1 MLQAY
6 ELSHEKRYLA
16 EAEKAASRLK
26 GSGLHLLY
34 QTNNTLLSGVV
45 LARLWRVTGK
55 KKYRDLSIV
64 CVANMIA
71 RAWMW
76 ECDYG
81 FAKHYTTSWGPLLCT
96 NANM

>member
-1 MLQAY
+1 VAGILSTQDVEGSQSGVCAGKGGEHDVPGLYAHVMLQGY

-45 LARLWRVTGK
+45 LARL
-55 KKYRDLSIV
+55 
-64 CVANMIA
+64 
-71 RAWMW
+71 
-76 ECDYG
+76 
-81 FAKHYTTSWGPLLCT
+81 
-96 NANM
+96 